1 MARNEKHLE
10 RREEL
15 GVRRDREGRVV
26 SVKVDR
32 HVLDPESPLAVQ
44 IPERLQELA
53 GGNPL
58 DALAEEDYV
67 DHEVEARKA
76 EAKRKDS

>member
-1 MARNEKHLE
+1 MRNDRNLE

-15 GVRRDREGRVV
+15 GVRRDRDGRVV

-44 IPERLQELA
+44 IPDTVRAE
-53 GGNPL
+53 NPL
-58 DALAEEDYV
+58 DALAEDEYV
-67 DHEVEARKA
+67 DHEAEAREAAA
-76 EAKRKDS
+76 EEDERDK